1 MPTIPGTLRMTAAR
15 VPDAEA
21 LAFEGASYTYRELDT
36 AVDRMVTVLAGA
48 GLRPGD
54 RCAVMATNSDRFV
67 LAFYAALRLG
77 GIVVPVNPALA
88 APEVAYLLADSGA
101 SVLAFDPA
109 LAATVDAALAEDRPE
124 GLTAFCLG
132 SADGHPDLLALSAG
146 ASPAPADDRVA
157 EDDDA
162 LLLYTSGTTG
172 RPKGALFDHHRVLWV
187 GVTMVTACGM
197 KAGDR
202 FLHVAPLYHA
212 AELNI
217 MLVPGTMIGA
227 KHVVLPRFDPGAV
240 LAAMEAERITMFFG
254 VPTMFQFLLRHPDL
268 GSRDLSAW
276 RTGLF
281 GAAPMPPSAVE
292 QMLKALP
299 HVEFLQLCGQTEG
312 GPGGIYSTAAQVAAR
327 PDSSGH
333 QALPFTEV
341 RIADPDDQPVAPGEV
356 GEMLLRGESV
366 MKEYWGKPAETA
378 QTLRG
383 GWLHTGDLTRL
394 DADGAMT
401 IVDRLKDMI
410 ITGGHN
416 VYSVEVEAAV
426 AAHPDVVDC
435 AVVARPHEDYGESI
449 VAVVTPREGATLTLD
464 DLRSFCA
471 GRIADFK
478 LPHDLVIAPIPRNPS
493 GKILKHQLRAAI
505 TQQPA
510 QAMEAL
516 PSFSAPERG

>member
-21 LAFEGASYTYRELDT
+21 LAFEGSSYTYRELDT
-36 AVDRMVTVLAGA
+36 AVDRMVAVLADA
-48 GLRPGD
+48 GLRRGD
-54 RCAVMATNSDRFV
+54 RFALMAPNSDGFV
-67 LAFYAALRLG
+67 LALYAALRLG
-77 GIVVPVNPALA
+77 AIVVPVNPSLA
-88 APEVAYLLADSGA
+88 PPEVAYLLADSGA
-101 SVLAFDPA
+101 RVLA
-109 LAATVDAALAEDRPE
+109 LAPSLAPTVDAALTAERPAD
-124 GLTAFCLG
+124 LAATFCLG
-132 SADGHPDLLALSAG
+132 AADGHPDLLGRAA
-146 ASPAPADDRVA
+146 AAEAAPRDDDVA

-162 LLLYTSGTTG
+162 LILYTSGTTG

-187 GVTMVTACGM
+187 GVTMMAACGM
-197 KAGDR
+197 RAGDR

-217 MLVPGTMIGA
+217 MLVPGTMLGA

-240 LAAMEAERITMFFG
+240 LESMERERITMFFG
-254 VPTMFQFLLRHPDL
+254 VPTMFQFLLRSPDL
-268 GSRDLSAW
+268 AARDLSAW
-276 RTGLF
+276 RTGMF
-281 GAAPMPPSAVE
+281 GAAPMPPTAV
-292 QMLKALP
+292 QQLVTALP

-312 GPGGIYSTAAQVAAR
+312 GPGGIYSTAAQVAGR

-341 RIADPDDQPVAPGEV
+341 RIAGPDDEPVAPGEV

-366 MKEYWGKPAETA
+366 MKEYWRKPSETA
-378 QTLRG
+378 DALRG

-401 IVDRLKDMI
+401 IVDRLKDLI
-410 ITGGHN
+410 ITGGRN

-426 AAHPDVVDC
+426 AAHPDVLDC
-435 AVVARPHEDYGESI
+435 AVVARPHPDYGESI

-464 DLRSFCA
+464 DLRAFCA

-478 LPHDLVIAPIPRNPS
+478 QPHHLVIGAVPRNPS
-493 GKILKHQLRAAI
+493 GKTLKHQLRAAVAE
-505 TQQPA
+505 P
-510 QAMEAL
+510 L
-516 PSFSAPERG
+516 VAP

>member
-21 LAFEGASYTYRELDT
+21 LAFEGVTYTYRELDA
-36 AVDRMVTVLAGA
+36 AVDRMAGVLSAA
-48 GLRPGD
+48 GLRHGD
-54 RCAVMATNSDRFV
+54 RCALMAPNSDRFV
-67 LAFYAALRLG
+67 LPFYAALRLG
-77 GIVVPVNPALA
+77 AIIVPVNPALA
-88 APEVAYLLADSGA
+88 APEVGYLLADSEA
-101 SVLAFDPA
+101 TVVAFDPSVA
-109 LAATVDAALAEDRPE
+109 GVVDAALAAERPAS
-124 GLTAFCLG
+124 LTTTFCLG
-132 SADGHPDLLALSAG
+132 SAEGHPNLMALA
-146 ASPAPADDRVA
+146 ADAAHVPLDDAVA

-162 LLLYTSGTTG
+162 LILYTSGTTG

-187 GVTMVTACGM
+187 AVTMITACGM

-217 MLVPGTMIGA
+217 MLVPGTLLGA

-254 VPTMFQFLLRHPDL
+254 VPTMFQFVLRHPDL
-268 GSRDLSAW
+268 ATRDLSAW

-281 GAAPMPPSAVE
+281 GAAPMPPTAVE
-292 QMLKALP
+292 QLLQALP
-299 HVEFLQLCGQTEG
+299 HVEFMQLCGQTEG

-341 RIADPDDQPVAPGEV
+341 RIADLDDRPVEPAQV

-366 MKEYWGKPAETA
+366 MKEYWRKPAETA

-410 ITGGHN
+410 ITGGEN

-426 AAHPDVVDC
+426 AAHPDVLDC
-435 AVVARPHEDYGESI
+435 AVVARPHPDYGESI
-449 VAVVTPREGATLTLD
+449 VAVVTPREGTTLTLD
-464 DLRSFCA
+464 ELRGFCA
-471 GRIADFK
+471 DRIADFK
-478 LPHDLVIAPIPRNPS
+478 LPHALVIGAVPRNPS
-493 GKILKHQLRAAI
+493 GKILKHQVRAAI
-505 TQQPA
+505 A
-510 QAMEAL
+510 QETV
-516 PSFSAPERG
+516 AP